1 VFPGSE
7 AFLAGR
13 TCAPVVP
20 AASRATGNINAKAIK
35 QVHVRWQE
43 PDAPQLQAAI
53 TRRRKIVEAFPLI
66 SRREVGSGRQYAD
79 PSWNYVRAP
88 LLSLDGARAKQL
100 KERLTQDG
108 YTPAID
114 AVTL

>member
-1 VFPGSE
+1 
-7 AFLAGR
+7 
-13 TCAPVVP
+13 VVP
-20 AASRATGNINAKAIK
+20 AASRQPETSNAKAIK

-66 SRREVGSGRQYAD
+66 SAVEVGSGRQVRRS
-79 PSWNYVRAP
+79 SWNYVRSAM
-88 LLSLDGARAKQL
+88 LSLDGARAKQL